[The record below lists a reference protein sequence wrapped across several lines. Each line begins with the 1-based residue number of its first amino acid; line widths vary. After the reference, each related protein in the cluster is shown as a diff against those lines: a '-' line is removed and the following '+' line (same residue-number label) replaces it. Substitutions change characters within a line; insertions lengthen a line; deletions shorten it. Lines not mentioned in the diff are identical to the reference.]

1 MMKTLLRS
9 ISAAVLTVLMTA
21 GFSSCVHDSYP
32 SDQSKDDDIT
42 LLIRLGILDGPETRA
57 EASDIECLSSVRIV
71 LLDLDKDGEVEYNE
85 KFSYSAPVLET
96 EIIAIPTVKGKKQI
110 FFIANEES
118 VSLKGPQEESLVSL
132 IGRYPAGAD
141 GFEDAIKAACFTL
154 KPNLPLPMTSEYTLD
169 AGRPGENN
177 YTFYVVPAATKFTF
191 HITNKREEGS
201 STIQNISFGDLADVN
216 YVMPRVGQQN
226 RDWTYADGSKT
237 TLYWIDWLKNVMDNT
252 KVPGNYEENQRL
264 GWIFDYALPGGA
276 EHKKREMFRGAE
288 TVSGVTTAEGGDPQ
302 YETKTFGPYYRP
314 ESKALKNSSDPN
326 GPQKYTLYLE
336 LTDGTQ
342 EKISLS
348 RELSNIT
355 ALFRNTHVVI
365 DITLEMGYMHV
376 YGEIQPWDQNDV
388 YGFLE
393 EED

>member
-42 LLIRLGILDGPETRA
+42 LLIRLGILDGPGTRA
-57 EASDIECLSSVRIV
+57 EVPDIERLSSVRII
-71 LLDLDKDGEVEYNE
+71 LLDLDKGGEVEYNE

-96 EIIAIPTVKGKKQI
+96 EVIAIPTVKGKKQI

-118 VSLKGPQEESLVSL
+118 VRLEGPQKESLVSL

-141 GFEDAIKAACFTL
+141 GFEDAIKAACFEL

-191 HITNKREEGS
+191 HITNKREEES
-201 STIQNISFGDLADVN
+201 STIRNIFFGNLADVN
-216 YVMPRVGQQN
+216 YVMPHVGQQN
-226 RDWTYADGSKT
+226 RDWTDADGSKT

-264 GWIFDYALPGGA
+264 GWIFDYALPDGA
-276 EHKKREMFRGAE
+276 DHQKCEMFSGAE
-288 TVSGVTTAEGGDPQ
+288 TVRGVTTAEGGDPQ
-302 YETKTFGPYYRP
+302 YEKKTFGPYYYP

-342 EKISLS
+342 KEISLS
-348 RELSNIT
+348 RELSNVT

>member
-9 ISAAVLTVLMTA
+9 MSAAVLTVLMTA
-21 GFSSCVHDSYP
+21 GFSSCVHESYP

-42 LLIRLGILDGPETRA
+42 LLIRLGILDGPGTRA
-57 EASDIECLSSVRIV
+57 EVPDIERLSSVRII
-71 LLDLDKDGEVEYNE
+71 LLDLDKGGEVEYNE
-85 KFSYSAPVLET
+85 KFSYNAPVLET

-118 VSLKGPQEESLVSL
+118 VSLEGPQEESLVSL

-141 GFEDAIKAACFTL
+141 GFEDAIKAACFNL

-276 EHKKREMFRGAE
+276 DHRKREMFRGAE
-288 TVSGVTTAEGGDPQ
+288 TVSGVTTSQGGDPQ

-326 GPQKYTLYLE
+326 GPQKYTLYLK

-342 EKISLS
+342 EEISLS

-388 YGFLE
+388 YGSLE
-393 EED
+393 EEN

>member
-57 EASDIECLSSVRIV
+57 EAPDIECLSSVRIV
-71 LLDLDKDGEVEYNE
+71 LLDLDKGGEVEYNE

-96 EIIAIPTVKGKKQI
+96 EVIAIPTVKGKKQI

-118 VSLKGPQEESLVSL
+118 VSLKGPQEESLTSL
-132 IGRYPAGAD
+132 IGRYPAGAV
-141 GFEDAIKAACFTL
+141 GFEDAIKAACFKLDPTQ
-154 KPNLPLPMTSEYTLD
+154 PLPMTSEYTLD

-226 RDWTYADGSKT
+226 RDWTDADGSKT

-276 EHKKREMFRGAE
+276 DHQKSEMFRGAE
-288 TVSGVTTAEGGDPQ
+288 TVSGVTTSQGGDPQ

-342 EKISLS
+342 EEISLS

-376 YGEIQPWDQNDV
+376 YGEIQPWDKNDV